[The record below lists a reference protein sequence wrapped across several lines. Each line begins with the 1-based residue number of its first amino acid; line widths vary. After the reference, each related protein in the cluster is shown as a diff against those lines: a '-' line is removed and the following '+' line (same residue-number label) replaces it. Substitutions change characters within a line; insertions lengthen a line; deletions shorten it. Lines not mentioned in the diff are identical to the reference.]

1 MTRNFGV
8 IFTPYITNS
17 REYNNR
23 IPHQSLAGIGN
34 GKAQAIFKGRA
45 NLGRPMTLLDLL
57 EMGIPADVLK
67 ALVDDLEIECHEE
80 QDGGIEVQQ
89 IVVAALASLQR
100 IASDLNSLS
109 VAIDDVNRMQMYH
122 VLGSGI
128 I

>member
-1 MTRNFGV
+1 M
-8 IFTPYITNS
+8 IFSPYITNS

-34 GKAQAIFKGRA
+34 GKAQAIIKGRA

-57 EMGIPADVLK
+57 EMGIPADVVK

-109 VAIDDVNRMQMYH
+109 VAIDDVNRMLMYH
-122 VLGSGI
+122 VLGSCI